1 MNDFVSPQRGRKSIR
16 FDTKVP
22 IRYTVRS
29 LHIKTPE
36 VKKGTITNMSS
47 TGIRFETEEQLGAG
61 VIITVEI
68 LLPKNIVVEAT
79 GKAVKVTQLQKEEG
93 RYYEVALAFTEISE
107 TAREEINMW
116 YYSQKLSRRPETA
129 HIEEMERRKSERFKV
144 GRAFV
149 EYREKRLFSKEQ
161 WKQAEIK
168 QVSKHGISLTV
179 RAFVKENEVWEI
191 MLHLP
196 AYSQPVKAVV
206 RVLRVR
212 REDRGLSSDVGLEFV
227 RIKESDRKRLSESA
241 YIKGLIDK
249 SDSEIR

>member
-1 MNDFVSPQRGRKSIR
+1 MGRKGVR

-22 IRYTVRS
+22 MRYTVKS
-29 LHIKTPE
+29 LHAKTPE
-36 VKKGTITNMSS
+36 AKKATITNMSS

-68 LLPKNIVVEAT
+68 LLPKNIVVEAA
-79 GKAVKVTQLQKEEG
+79 GKIVKVKPIQKEEG
-93 RYYEVALAFTEISE
+93 RYYEAALTFTEISG

-116 YYSQKLSRRPETA
+116 YYSQRLSPGIETA
-129 HIEEMERRKSERFKV
+129 NIEETERRKSERFKV

-149 EYREKRLFSKEQ
+149 EYRKKQLLPKEQ

-179 RAFVKENEVWEI
+179 RAFAKEGEVWEI

-196 AYSQPVKAVV
+196 AYREPIKAVV
-206 RVLRVR
+206 KVIKVR
-212 REDRGLSSDVGLEFV
+212 RESAGLSSDVGLEFMK
-227 RIKESDRKRLSESA
+227 IKESGRKKLSESA
-241 YIKGLIDK
+241 YIKELIDK
-249 SDSEIR
+249 SDSELR